1 MIFDTA
7 AYYEATGESFF
18 YPEVVIQFELPEV
31 PDEHYHILLLL
42 SPFGYSTY
50 RGS

>member
-1 MIFDTA
+1 FDTA
-7 AYYEATGESFF
+7 AYFESSGVDGFF
-18 YPEVVIQFELPEV
+18 PIAQIVFDVRDARQSHHV
-31 PDEHYHILLLL
+31 PLLL